1 MPYCPQVPVSFFTTD
16 ATGALVP
23 TDVARSAWGPDH
35 VHGVAVAGSFAR
47 AAEQRLTERPDLR
60 PARLTV
66 DLFRPARMQAFG
78 FEVEV
83 VRESRRLCL
92 VDLRLVQ
99 DDGPVARASVLFLQ
113 AGRSAPGEVW
123 TPGTTWEPPPDDLAP
138 PTDEPRVPFVRSSQG
153 WSQNFGEHQNG
164 ARKVTWS
171 AAVPIVAGEKLSPFQ
186 AAASVADGASLAT
199 NWGTGGVEHIN
210 TDITLALARRPVG
223 TEIGLGAIDRV
234 ESDGIAVG
242 TVAVFDRAGPLGNVM
257 VTALANADKAVDFT
271 RAEYDDDGTRRVG
284 RQSEGPVS

>member
-1 MPYCPQVPVSFFTTD
+1 MDVSFFTADD
-16 ATGALVP
+16 AGLLVP

-35 VHGVAVAGSFAR
+35 VHGVAVAGSLAR
-47 AAEQRLTERPDLR
+47 EAERHLTERSDLR

-66 DLFRPARMQAFG
+66 DLFRPARMQPFA

-92 VDLRLVQ
+92 VDVRLVQ
-99 DDGPVARASVLFLQ
+99 DAGPVARASVLFLR
-113 AGRSAPGEVW
+113 ASRSAPGEVW
-123 TPGTTWEPPPDDLAP
+123 APATTWEPPPLELAP
-138 PTDEPRVPFVRSSQG
+138 PTDRPRVPFVRSSG
-153 WSQNFGEHQNG
+153 AWSQNFGEHQND

-171 AAVPIVAGEKLSPFQ
+171 SAVPIVAGETLTPFQ
-186 AAASVADGASLAT
+186 AAAAVADGASLAT
-199 NWGTGGVEHIN
+199 NWGSGGVEHIN

-242 TVAVFDRAGPLGNVM
+242 TVAIFDRAGALGNVM
-257 VTALANADKAVDFT
+257 VTALANADRAVDFT
-271 RAEYDDDGTRRVG
+271 RVEYADDGTRRT
-284 RQSEGPVS
+284 P